1 MNILKNT
8 KALIALSV
16 VVAAIGGSQVYACR
30 DTFAALAHE
39 KTETKSVAKKE
50 TSEKKVSSSVKK
62 ESSSESSAT
71 ETSSV
76 SESSSSVAQSSSVA
90 SSSSD
95 AQSSSQATTQANGN
109 AAIFANG
116 TESVR
121 IVSDDAGSV
130 PIATVFFTAT
140 GSNERI
146 LPEWT
151 FISDQKLQR
160 YGFGSGRRQRL
171 CLDISS
177 ELLFV

>member
-1 MNILKNT
+1 MQRCPKFFSGN
-8 KALIALSV
+8 
-16 VVAAIGGSQVYACR
+16 
-30 DTFAALAHE
+30 D
-39 KTETKSVAKKE
+39 
-50 TSEKKVSSSVKK
+50 
-62 ESSSESSAT
+62 
-71 ETSSV
+71 
-76 SESSSSVAQSSSVA
+76 A
-90 SSSSD
+90 SSND
-95 AQSSSQATTQANGN
+95 N

-116 TESVR
+116 TESDG

-146 LPEWT
+146 LPERT

>member
-50 TSEKKVSSSVKK
+50 TSEKKVSPSVKK

-95 AQSSSQATTQANGN
+95 AQSSSQ
-109 AAIFANG
+109 
-116 TESVR
+116 R
-121 IVSDDAGSV
+121 
-130 PIATVFFTAT
+130 
-140 GSNERI
+140 R
-146 LPEWT
+146 
-151 FISDQKLQR
+151 KLK
-160 YGFGSGRRQRL
+160 RQRSNL
-171 CLDISS
+171 RKRHRVSLHRLRRRRLSPNRNS
-177 ELLFV
+177 LLHSNRLKRADFA

>member
-39 KTETKSVAKKE
+39 KTETKSVAKKDL
-50 TSEKKVSSSVKK
+50 KKRSVLRLRRSQVLKARQLRRHLFPNLQAALLKVHRLQAQAAMLKVLLRQRRKLKRQRSSLRKRRRLRRHRLKRRRLS
-62 ESSSESSAT
+62 
-71 ETSSV
+71 
-76 SESSSSVAQSSSVA
+76 
-90 SSSSD
+90 
-95 AQSSSQATTQANGN
+95 
-109 AAIFANG
+109 
-116 TESVR
+116 
-121 IVSDDAGSV
+121 
-130 PIATVFFTAT
+130 PFFTAT

-146 LPEWT
+146 LPERT